1 MSLYYAPIIFPV
13 FSLYSIRISPF
24 RMAKNLA
31 LSFRTNPEPWAQLHC
46 LHLAPGRCV
55 MNLDVLI
62 YIYICWIYFDVSWM
76 YSTCVGH
83 TLDLF
88 WIVLDIYVGF
98 FGCVTVWCLN
108 DVSSRMWEDVWCWFV
123 SPESDDFSRL
133 IPLHRSGFG
142 SPLLSLS
149 LEKNKKNLLD
159 LVSLALGHSWVFS
172 QPLKLN
178 LPNKSLFIE
187 GFLVTKN
194 HSSGWLNPS
203 QSPRKSILNWLRVAG
218 CRR

>member
-1 MSLYYAPIIFPV
+1 MLLL
-13 FSLYSIRISPF
+13 FSLCFPFILSGYPHFVWQKIWLSLFVRTPNLGRNSTVSIS
-24 RMAKNLA
+24 
-31 LSFRTNPEPWAQLHC
+31 
-46 LHLAPGRCV
+46 HLE
-55 MNLDVLI
+55 DVSWI
-62 YIYICWIYFDVSWM
+62 WMFWYIYICWIYFDVSWM

-133 IPLHRSGFG
+133 IPLHRTGFG